1 MTPQALIAAALDP
14 SLILRLQGMTPD
26 PWQQRFLLAGDRQM
40 LLLCCR
46 GAGKSRTV
54 AALATHTAVFT
65 AKSKVLLVSRAPR
78 QSGELFRYVKE
89 AYSPFRPVARA
100 VKETETQ
107 LELENGS
114 RVISVPGKE
123 ATIRA
128 IQGVT
133 LLIIDEAA
141 RVPDD
146 LYKTVRPM
154 IAVSQGRL
162 IGLTTPFGQRGWF
175 FNEWTGDGPFA
186 RVCSTWHDCPRIT
199 ADFIAEETRALGQ
212 NWVDQEYNCLFTALE
227 GLVYPDF
234 AQAVVDCWPLPTGRP
249 VGGTDFGSRNPFAAL
264 ARVLDRDDV
273 ELADGPADHGRHVD
287 PVRSGR

>member
-1 MTPQALIAAALDP
+1 MTPKALIAAALDP

-40 LLLCCR
+40 LLLCSR
-46 GAGKSRTV
+46 GAGKSRCV
-54 AALATHTAVFT
+54 AALATQAAVFT
-65 AKSKVLLVSRAPR
+65 ARSKVLLVSRAQR

-89 AYSPFRPVARA
+89 AYNPFRPVARA

-107 LELENGS
+107 LELDNGS
-114 RVISVPGKE
+114 RIISVPGKE

-133 LLIIDEAA
+133 LLIIEEAA
-141 RVPDD
+141 WVPDD

-175 FNEWTGDGPFA
+175 FNEWTGDGPFS
-186 RVCSTWHDCPRIT
+186 RVWSTWHDCPQGRPST
-199 ADFIAEETRALGQ
+199 PPPRPQASARGVQDRSASG
-212 NWVDQEYNCLFTALE
+212 
-227 GLVYPDF
+227 GLPP
-234 AQAVVDCWPLPTGRP
+234 AVVG
-249 VGGTDFGSRNPFAAL
+249 
-264 ARVLDRDDV
+264 
-273 ELADGPADHGRHVD
+273 
-287 PVRSGR
+287 